1 MTRAAMIVMV
11 CLSAYCL
18 LDLVVSGFVAIVWRT
33 RAVAPSD
40 VPPAARARR
49 VMLLRLTPLVA
60 SASIT
65 LAIVA
70 PAFALFE
77 PVHDHEPY
85 GPMLALLASLAFAHL
100 TGAAVWA
107 AFSVYLTRRIEQDWL
122 HSSAPLDAGSGL
134 RAFAIDAASPLVA
147 LVGVFTPTLVAARS
161 VLAACSAEEI
171 AAIIA
176 HERGH
181 LVSRDNCKRWLMSSL
196 PDSLRWT
203 RIHDEML
210 EAWHHAA
217 EDAADDA
224 ATGGDEVARADLAAL
239 LLKVVRLTPN
249 PRWRG
254 AVVSPFVERGG
265 LERRVRRL
273 IKPELEPPAGFA
285 LIPTIAVTVVLAV
298 AAAILSSPLMLE
310 SIFEAFEQLVA
321 FGR

>member
-1 MTRAAMIVMV
+1 MIVMV

-18 LDLVVSGFVAIVWRT
+18 LDLVVSGLVAIVWRT
-33 RAVAPSD
+33 RAIAPSD

-49 VMLLRLTPLVA
+49 VLLLRLTPFAA
-60 SASIT
+60 SMAIT
-65 LAIVA
+65 LLIVA

-77 PVHDHEPY
+77 PVQENEPY
-85 GPMLALLASLAFAHL
+85 GAMLALLASLAFAHL

-107 AFSVYLTRRIEQDWL
+107 AFSVFLTRRIEQDWL
-122 HSSAPLDAGSGL
+122 QSSSPLDAGGGL

-161 VLAACSAEEI
+161 VLAACAPEEI
-171 AAIIA
+171 AAIVA

-181 LVSRDNCKRWLMSSL
+181 LRSRDNCKRWVMSSL
-196 PDSLRWT
+196 PDTLRWT

-239 LLKVVRLTPN
+239 LLKVVRLAPS

-273 IKPELEPPAGFA
+273 IKPELEPPAPFA
-285 LIPTIAVTVVLAV
+285 IVPAMALTVVIAV
-298 AAAILSSPLMLE
+298 AAVILSSPLMLE
-310 SIFEAFEQLVA
+310 SIFIAFEQLVA